1 METIAG
7 TGAAWFEALEHGRA
21 WNEERDVPRIREAFT
36 KLMGTATQWPSPAK
50 LIESLPAIVEK
61 PALPAKTFTDAERM
75 ANLDK
80 LAGMLKGIAQ

>member
-61 PALPAKTFTDAERM
+61 PTLPAKVFTDAERL

>member
-36 KLMGTATQWPSPAK
+36 KLMGTSTQWPSPAK